1 MAIPSRQ
8 IGWGGKENLLW
19 QISKQLEYLICV
31 RSGGCGSTTTTTTAA
46 PITTTTT
53 TLPPIE
59 CIVFIASNGNIY
71 IYDAITNL
79 SVEILSGSYFGV
91 ANTDTKLWTATGSR
105 YIQEFDLTFAPGP
118 AATYNRSIDI
128 GTSGQYGLFAID
140 DVTLIVG
147 SVNVSPQLSIYELDI
162 TTTIATRTYK
172 GDVEAGYFVLDFI
185 LTTSGK
191 LILTGIAN
199 DLSASKVWQYD
210 YATWT
215 LEMTIDTTGQFTNG
229 EEYAS
234 GIAEYNGNIYLFTR
248 LNTCSTSSL
257 SGVYL
262 LNPNT
267 PYNLTYID
275 STGFGCVTGASSWLP
290 CNTTD
295 ITPGVVPTTTTT
307 SSTSSTTTTSTTLGP
322 TGFNTIYTHF
332 EAL

>member
-8 IGWGGKENLLW
+8 IGGSTTTALLW
-19 QISKQLEYLICV
+19 EISKQLEELICI
-31 RSGGCGSTTTTTTAA
+31 RSGGCGEPT
-46 PITTTTT
+46 TTTTT

-59 CIVFIASNGNIY
+59 CIVYLASNSNVY
-71 IYDAITNL
+71 IYDTTTNI
-79 SVEILSGSYFGV
+79 SVQILTGSYFGA
-91 ANTDTKLWTATGSR
+91 ANTDTKLWTASSVN
-105 YIQEFDLTFAPGP
+105 YIEEFDLTFSPGP
-118 AATYNRSIDI
+118 TATYNRSIDI
-128 GTSGQYGLFAID
+128 GGSGQYGLFAID
-140 DVTLIVG
+140 DTTLIIG
-147 SVNVSPQLSIYELDI
+147 SISSGSQLSIYELDI
-162 TTTIATRTYK
+162 TGSSGIRTYK
-172 GDVEAGYFVLDFI
+172 GDIEVDYFVLDFI

-191 LILTGIAN
+191 LIVTGVAN

-248 LNTCSTSSL
+248 INTCSSSSL

-267 PYNLTYID
+267 PYNLTYIG

-290 CNTTD
+290 CNITN
-295 ITPGVVPTTTTT
+295 ITPGDIPTTTTT
-307 SSTSSTTTTSTTLGP
+307 SSTSSTTTTSTTLAP

>member
-31 RSGGCGSTTTTTTAA
+31 RSGGCGSTTTTTS
-46 PITTTTT
+46 T

-59 CIVFIASNGNIY
+59 CIVFLASNGNIY
-71 IYDAITNL
+71 IYDPLTNL

-248 LNTCSTSSL
+248 INTCSTSSL